1 MSEPIVV
8 HKHRTNVIT
17 VGLGIDVSGDTITS
31 EIRSKPEVDAPL
43 IATWNVEFAD
53 DGTDGELV
61 LTLDDVH
68 TSQITVADGYMDI
81 KRVSGGEPLPVF
93 DEPLAVVFRGS
104 VTA

>member
-17 VGLGIDVSGDTITS
+17 VGLGIDVSTDAITS
-31 EIRSKPEVDAPL
+31 EIRSKPEVDSPL
-43 IATWNVEFAD
+43 IATWDVQHTT
-53 DGTDGELV
+53 DGTDGELT

-68 TSQITVADGYMDI
+68 TSQITVASGFMDI

-93 DEPLAVVFRGS
+93 DAPLEVVFRGS